1 MERRS
6 LTPGYQCVHIET
18 IRIIIHIPPNL
29 LQMRLSPLPILGCS
43 DEVVR
48 YELVND
54 VLRREPVCTIGSAM
68 DLNDRDFVFFEAN
81 FDSVPANS

>member
-18 IRIIIHIPPNL
+18 IRIFIRLLPNL
-29 LQMRLSPLPILGCS
+29 SAHSQFWGTCS

-48 YELVND
+48 NELVND
-54 VLRREPVCTIGSAM
+54 VLRREPVRTIGSAI

>member
-1 MERRS
+1 MEWRS

-18 IRIIIHIPPNL
+18 IKIPIHLLPNL
-29 LQMRLSPLPILGCS
+29 LQIHLSPVPILGCF

-54 VLRREPVCTIGSAM
+54 VLRRKPVHTIVSAM
-68 DLNDRDFVFFEAN
+68 DRDDRDFVFLKAN
-81 FDSVPANS
+81 FDSVID